1 VVAVYSTF
9 LQRAYDQIVHD
20 VCLQNLPVIFAID
33 RGGIVG
39 EDGPTHHGVFDLS
52 YLRHIPNMTV
62 MVPRDENELRRMLKT
77 AVEHGGPAAARY
89 PRGTGLGVDLA
100 TPVEALPV
108 GKGEILRE
116 GDHVLLAA
124 VGVAVHEAMKAART
138 LEEDGIQA
146 AVVNARFIKPLDRD
160 LLLHW
165 AKHCRGRVITVEEN
179 VVQGGF
185 GSAVL
190 EMFADAGWFPRSM
203 VRLGIPDRFVPHGA
217 QAVLRRELEI
227 DAEAVRS
234 AALRL
239 CRGGHGRVVR
249 AFG

>member
-1 VVAVYSTF
+1 
-9 LQRAYDQIVHD
+9 
-20 VCLQNLPVIFAID
+20 
-33 RGGIVG
+33 
-39 EDGPTHHGVFDLS
+39 
-52 YLRHIPNMTV
+52 
-62 MVPRDENELRRMLKT
+62 
-77 AVEHGGPAAARY
+77 
-89 PRGTGLGVDLA
+89 
-100 TPVEALPV
+100 
-108 GKGEILRE
+108 
-116 GDHVLLAA
+116 
-124 VGVAVHEAMKAART
+124 
-138 LEEDGIQA
+138 
-146 AVVNARFIKPLDRD
+146 
-160 LLLHW
+160 
-165 AKHCRGRVITVEEN
+165 VITVEEN
-179 VVQGGF
+179 AVQGGF